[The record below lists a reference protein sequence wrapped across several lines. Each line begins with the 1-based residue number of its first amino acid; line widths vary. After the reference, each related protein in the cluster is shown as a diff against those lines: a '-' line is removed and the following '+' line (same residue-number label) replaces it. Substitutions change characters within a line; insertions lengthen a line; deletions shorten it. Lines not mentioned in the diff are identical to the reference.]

1 MHVHDVMRRLEAMGD
16 PKLAKGMSR
25 FGVDGGK
32 ALGIRVPAL
41 RALAKDLKTD
51 HDLALAL
58 WATGVHEARLL
69 APMVAETAMVTE
81 ELADA
86 WVGDLDAW
94 DVCDGLCFEIL
105 RYTPFA
111 RSKALEWAESEE
123 EYVKRA
129 GFALMAG
136 IAIADKEAPDDAF
149 IAFLEA
155 VEREAQDDRHFVKK
169 AVNWALRQTGKRNA
183 ALNRR
188 ALAAARRLRKSPSR
202 AARWVGA
209 DAERELASEAVQ
221 RRLSERASRAK
232 KGGAA
237 RGRPARRA

>member
-16 PKLAKGMSR
+16 PKLAKGMER
-25 FGVDGGK
+25 FGVSSHR

-41 RALAKDLKTD
+41 RALAKDLRTD

-69 APMVAETAMVTE
+69 APMVAEAAMVTE

-105 RYTPFA
+105 RHTPFA

-136 IAIADKEAPDDAF
+136 IAIADKEAPDEAF
-149 IAFLEA
+149 FAFLEA
-155 VEREAQDDRHFVKK
+155 IEREAGDDRHFVKK

-221 RRLSERASRAK
+221 RRLRERASRGK
-232 KGGAA
+232 RGGAA
-237 RGRPARRA
+237 RKRRAHRA